1 MILNLLIKSRVAAH
15 VRHEH
20 SGHLTLV
27 KEHQT
32 KVVKKPEPA
41 KRATVTKLPDLQA
54 EAKKLA
60 NPYKLV
66 KFRTPQ
72 VLEDPVTA
80 NGKMVDTATHHLGKK
95 PGIKNMKPGA
105 EVKYRQEGVDVYMR
119 RGNLV
124 RETEKAWFI
133 MPARSR
139 DMFKPEV
146 IKLDKVKDT
155 LMSTEDYKKKF
166 ETKEKTPI
174 ITSEGDRTMARHNLT
189 AEELLR
195 RKTLVEQ
202 RLGYK
207 EDKIIEHP
215 SFIGPAIKIVS
226 GLAIE
231 NGISPALAGKPTA
244 TLWQQAVDQ
253 NYGEML
259 QHYFMG
265 AMKAWRRELANPLV
279 DAAGARL
286 ETANQTE
293 NNIREFKDVL
303 RDKRHSSYTHMVM
316 EKEGKGAAIAWLQ
329 ELRRNRDLMQDQDI
343 SDMHEDPN
351 ARHLL
356 AERSSQPKQLAYTL
370 HVNNESMA
378 EDVAKVVNTLG
389 SLEREIVKIK
399 FGFGEYGKIDIDGK
413 EAGDRGKLAV
423 SNERI
428 AEVLNGKNILNGK
441 LKWTRNTVGEKV
453 AEVIQK
459 LASNAT
465 KEELSYHVDE
475 AMGRPVWKSLVGALV
490 DELCKSIG
498 EETPMEYFAAEEPTT
513 RIPKDFHP
521 EGFFKAGSTEY
532 EIRHEGDEAVMVS
545 GGTFDDL
552 FKAIQDE
559 QLIEAVGKEVG
570 TV

>member
-1 MILNLLIKSRVAAH
+1 
-15 VRHEH
+15 
-20 SGHLTLV
+20 LV
-27 KEHQT
+27 KEHQN
-32 KVVKKPEPA
+32 KVVKQPDSA
-41 KRATVTKLPDLQA
+41 KKADIIKLPNLQD

-66 KFRTPQ
+66 KYRVPQ
-72 VLEDPVTA
+72 VMSDPVTETK
-80 NGKMVDTATHHLGKK
+80 NNETVVHEIQKLHLGKK
-95 PGIKNMKPGA
+95 PGVKNMQAGA
-105 EVKYRQEGVDVYMR
+105 AVRYRREGVDVYMR
-119 RGNLV
+119 NGNLV
-124 RETEKAWFI
+124 RETDKAWFI
-133 MPARSR
+133 MPSRSR
-139 DMFKPEV
+139 DLFKPEV

-202 RLGYK
+202 RLGFK

-215 SFIGPAIKIVS
+215 SFIGPAIKICS
-226 GLAIE
+226 SLATE
-231 NGISPALAGKPTA
+231 NGISAALGGKPTA
-244 TLWQQAVDQ
+244 ALWVQALDQ
-253 NYGEML
+253 NYGEIL

-279 DAAGARL
+279 DAAGKRL
-286 ETANQTE
+286 EDANQTE

-303 RDKRHSSYTHMVM
+303 RNKRHSSYTHMVM
-316 EKEGKGAAIAWLQ
+316 EKEGKSAAISWLQ
-329 ELRRNRDLMQDQDI
+329 ERRRNRDLMQDQDI
-343 SDMHEDPN
+343 SDMHDDP
-351 ARHLL
+351 ASRHLL
-356 AERSSQPKQLAYTL
+356 AERSSQPRQLAYTL
-370 HVNNESMA
+370 HVNNENMA
-378 EDVAKVVNTLG
+378 ADVAKVVNTLDP
-389 SLEREIVKIK
+389 LEREIVKIK
-399 FGFGEYGKIDIDGK
+399 FGFGDYGKLTVDGK
-413 EAGDRGKLAV
+413 EVGDRGKLAAN
-423 SNERI
+423 NELI
-428 AEVLNGKNILNGK
+428 ADTLNGKGVLNGK
-441 LKWTRNTVGEKV
+441 LKWTRNTVGEKI
-453 AEVIQK
+453 AAVIKK

-498 EETPMEYFAAEEPTT
+498 EETPMEYFKANEPTT

-521 EGFFKAGSTEY
+521 EGFFKAGDTEY

-559 QLIEAVGKEVG
+559 QLIEAVEKELL
-570 TV
+570 